1 MAVRIAEAYGD
12 ENGKARGGQF
22 GDQTGREVRVR
33 EFYIRDGGWPTYIE
47 CTDPILADAAAYNA
61 ELFATVDVYGYDQ
74 DERWT
79 GYKTAKELG
88 IENGKPAAL
97 DCATHVL
104 ASYILAGLDIPAEG
118 YTGNLERILLAT
130 GKFVAYEDAAH
141 TDSADLAKRGGMYLA
156 AGHHVMMVLD
166 DGPLA
171 NEVDDLPVEPEP
183 ETTAL
188 KTEGR
193 VYAKGSVNV
202 RETPIDGKVM
212 TVLHKGESLPLVS
225 PWYAVEVDGEVGYI
239 TAKNKYTEVRE

>member
-1 MAVRIAEAYGD
+1 MPRIAEAYSD
-12 ENGKARGGQF
+12 ENGKARGGEL
-22 GDQTGREVRVR
+22 GDQNGREVRVR
-33 EFYIRDGGWPTYIE
+33 EWYLRKDGWPTYIE

-61 ELFATVDVYGYDQ
+61 ELFATVEVYGYDQ

-88 IENGKPAAL
+88 IENGKPSAL
-97 DCATHVL
+97 DCSTHVL

-130 GKFVAYEDAAH
+130 GKFVSYKDAAH
-141 TDSADLAKRGGMYLA
+141 TDSANIAKRGGMYLA
-156 AGHHVMMVLD
+156 AGNHVMMVLD

-171 NEVDDLPVEPEP
+171 HEEEILPEQPEP
-183 ETTAL
+183 EGPAL

-239 TAKNKYTEVRE
+239 SAKPKYTEVR